1 MTYPHRRLVSWLTLT
16 ILVGCVAKPD
26 RDDKGFMVSAQ
37 RVLALE
43 FGTNAMG
50 SRQARL
56 TSLPSAL
63 KSEINRVN
71 NSLGLNHEH
80 SIGAAIGSEF
90 RRVGRV
96 GDLGAQFV
104 GAELTR
110 YPHKFGGVWPSSF
123 EFEQN
128 TANGLQ
134 AAVWLLGPSQHA
146 LGEISDYEHRTDHND
161 RRPEATFWQRLR
173 RRLPF

>member
-1 MTYPHRRLVSWLTLT
+1 MIHPHRGLVSCCALVMLTS
-16 ILVGCVAKPD
+16 CVAKPD

-43 FGTNAMG
+43 FGVSAAG

-56 TSLPSAL
+56 TSLPSAVA
-63 KSEINRVN
+63 SEITRASK
-71 NSLGLNHEH
+71 SLGQNHEH
-80 SIGAAIGSEF
+80 SVGSAIGSEF

-96 GDLGAQFV
+96 ADLGAQFF

-110 YPHKFGGVWPSSF
+110 HPHKFDGVWPSSF

-128 TANGLQ
+128 TADGFQ
-134 AAVWLLGPSQHA
+134 TAVWLLGPSQHA
-146 LGEISDYEHRTDHND
+146 LGEISDYKHRTDHD
-161 RRPEATFWQRLR
+161 DKRPEATFWQRLR